1 MRINI
6 REQLG
11 LLTLLCSLIGLAV
24 IAIATASLLR
34 SFKCCGKEANVSL
47 SFVVGDKLQFC
58 CWHNVRITYPNPSSN
73 VDNAHRLSS
82 LSLTASLYSEQLLS
96 NLVLLESSVQA
107 MSTRVIVQNALQRY
121 NDRGNATAANW
132 ANAIL
137 DLQTALTGGGAS
149 QYLFQARVFSKN
161 GTGMNSQ
168 YGLVN
173 VTGGGVNGDDIALP
187 FHYSNG
193 SQVYLGD
200 NGRGYPP
207 CLYPNLTYTST
218 VVNSTFNLSTA
229 FYEGTSLYPN
239 SSLLLG
245 PWQLNETFA
254 LMSFTVPIINNTSTI
269 DVLGWLTVVAN
280 ARLLF
285 DVENALEGL
294 GSTGM
299 ILIVGPA
306 NPTNLFPAGVMYDD
320 PSAHNGSLTD
330 QQKLQFVLPPLQN
343 TTRSS
348 KRHFAS
354 AYGQK
359 DTSFLLQNFP
369 AVHDAVTTNNHA
381 LNNAG
386 SILSSTNEEG
396 DSVSVGFAVP
406 NTNLVDWV
414 VVVEQEYDEVIQPIN
429 HLRNVL
435 IACVFGTTG
444 AILLFLIPVAHYSV
458 RPIRRLRAATKR
470 TVEPYGYRSDS
481 GSVRSSIPGD
491 LDGPESGD
499 EENIAARARKEGFM
513 SHVSR
518 WRRRKGRAER
528 NRQNDRSDT
537 FRIPSKVPDR
547 KHFIQD
553 ELTDLTTTF
562 NEMSEELIMQYE
574 RLEEKVRQ
582 RTHDLEL
589 SKKAAEAANESKT
602 LFIANISHELKTPLN
617 GILGMTAVCM
627 QEDDHTKIKRSL
639 GIIYKSGDLLLHLL
653 DDLLLFSKNQI
664 GQQLTIEERE
674 FRIADISSQIQNI
687 FEKQAKEGAI
697 NLRVLF
703 DGPNES
709 LDTASGTPGQPGY
722 GPFGTGR
729 VRDMCLW
736 GDQHRILQVIINLVS
751 NSL

>member
-1 MRINI
+1 M
-6 REQLG
+6 
-11 LLTLLCSLIGLAV
+11 
-24 IAIATASLLR
+24 
-34 SFKCCGKEANVSL
+34 
-47 SFVVGDKLQFC
+47 GDELQFC
-58 CWHNVRITYPNPSSN
+58 RWHCVCILCPPPLSD
-73 VDNAHRLSS
+73 VDNRPRLSS
-82 LSLTASLYSEQLLS
+82 LSLTASLYSEQLTS

-107 MSTRVIVQNALQRY
+107 ISTRIIIQNAMQRY
-121 NDRGNATAANW
+121 NDQGNDTASNW
-132 ANAIL
+132 ANAIT
-137 DLQTALTGGGAS
+137 DLQTALNGGGAS
-149 QYLFQARVFSKN
+149 QYLFQARVYSKN
-161 GTGMNSQ
+161 GTGINAQ
-168 YGLVN
+168 YGLMN
-173 VTGGGVNGDDIALP
+173 VTGSGINGTIALP
-187 FHYSNG
+187 FKHPNG
-193 SQVYLGD
+193 SRVALGD
-200 NGRGYPP
+200 DGYGYPP
-207 CLYPNLTYTST
+207 CLYPKLTYTST
-218 VVNSTFNLSTA
+218 VVNSTFNLSSA
-229 FYEGTSLYPN
+229 FHVGTPLYPN
-239 SSLLLG
+239 STLLLG

-269 DVLGWLTVVAN
+269 DVLGWLTVVVN
-280 ARLLF
+280 AQLLF

-299 ILIVGPA
+299 VLIVAPA
-306 NPTNLFPAGVMYDD
+306 NPTNRFPNGIVYDD
-320 PSAHNGSLTD
+320 TPSANGSIMD
-330 QQKLQFVLPPLQN
+330 QQKVHFVLPPLQN
-343 TTRSS
+343 SSRSS
-348 KRHFAS
+348 KRHSAS
-354 AYGQK
+354 AFGQP
-359 DTSFLLQNFP
+359 DNPFLMASFP
-369 AVHDAVTTNNHA
+369 AVHDAVTVNNHA

-396 DSVSVGFAVP
+396 DSVSVGFALP
-406 NTNLVDWV
+406 PSKLADWV
-414 VVVEQEYDEVIQPIN
+414 VVVEQEYSEVVQPIN

-481 GSVRSSIPGD
+481 GSVQSSVSRD
-491 LDGPESGD
+491 PEREASGD
-499 EENIAARARKEGFM
+499 EENVAARARKEGFM

-518 WRRRKGRAER
+518 WRQRKGRAER
-528 NRQNDRSDT
+528 NQPHARTDT

-562 NEMSEELIMQYE
+562 NEMSEELMMQYE

-617 GILGMTAVCM
+617 GILGMTAVCL
-627 QEDDHTKIKRSL
+627 QEDDHTRIKRSL

-664 GQQLTIEERE
+664 GQQLTIDEKE

-703 DGPNES
+703 EGPNES

-722 GPFGTGR
+722 GVYGTGR